1 MAKGYAAYI
10 ADEHR
15 KLEKELLNDAYSK
28 YSKINRK
35 VEVDI
40 EDEMLFDDRETQ
52 GEKQQIS
59 SKDEIFKDERQINS
73 YHSSKRGLFDFFEK
87 VQTFGHEDEDK
98 ECIINNP
105 ACDISSEESQKKES
119 SIEDNTVT
127 GLMMRIQR
135 LGSAAFVN
143 TEESAFTTK
152 SSKSK

>member
-40 EDEMLFDDRETQ
+40 EDEILFDDRE
-52 GEKQQIS
+52 KQQIS
-59 SKDEIFKDERQINS
+59 NENEIFKDERQINS

-98 ECIINNP
+98 EGIIDDP
-105 ACDISSEESQKKES
+105 VCDIQSEESQKKES
-119 SIEDNTVT
+119 SIEDNTVI
-127 GLMMRIQR
+127 GFMMRIQR
-135 LGSAAFVN
+135 LGSAAFIDN
-143 TEESAFTTK
+143 EESLFKEKKK
-152 SSKSK
+152 S

>member
-35 VEVDI
+35 VEVEI
-40 EDEMLFDDRETQ
+40 EDEILFDDREKQ

-59 SKDEIFKDERQINS
+59 NENEIFKDERQINN

-87 VQTFGHEDEDK
+87 VQTFGNEDEDK
-98 ECIINNP
+98 EGIIDNP
-105 ACDISSEESQKKES
+105 VCDIQSEESQKKES
-119 SIEDNTVT
+119 SIEDNTVI
-127 GLMMRIQR
+127 GFMMRIQR
-135 LGSAAFVN
+135 LGSVAFIDN
-143 TEESAFTTK
+143 EESLFKEKKK
-152 SSKSK
+152 S

>member
-59 SKDEIFKDERQINS
+59 SEDEIFKDERMINN

-87 VQTFGHEDEDK
+87 IQKFGYDDYK
-98 ECIINNP
+98 EGIIDNP
-105 ACDISSEESQKKES
+105 VCDIQSEESQKKDS

-135 LGSAAFVN
+135 LGSAAFIDN
-143 TEESAFTTK
+143 EESLFK
-152 SSKSK
+152 EKKNS